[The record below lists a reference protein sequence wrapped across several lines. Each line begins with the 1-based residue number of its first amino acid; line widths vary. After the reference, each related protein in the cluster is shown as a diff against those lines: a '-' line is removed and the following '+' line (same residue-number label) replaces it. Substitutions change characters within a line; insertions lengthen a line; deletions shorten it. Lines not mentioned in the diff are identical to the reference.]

1 MSKRKKKMTGYKK
14 SLLIWFLLL
23 LIASEACLIYVSTT
37 LKMYEKGN
45 IEGYMTSLIKDM
57 KTASKVGNIN
67 KYLSYNKVESKY
79 EKNSSFEEGYKEL
92 FNESKLSY
100 KKNDKESTYNIY
112 ADDTMIASVTLD
124 SKKVRRLG
132 ILSFEEYSIKEIETY
147 SKNGIYNID
156 VYVNSNYD
164 LYIND
169 IKVSDD
175 DLLSKEEIKEYSE
188 VYDKVDLPYENH
200 YKITNLTKK
209 PKIKVMSGNDEIKV
223 TNEKST
229 YYGVS
234 YFKTDD
240 KDAAFAK
247 LTNKDYDP
255 LTFAK
260 NWSLFL
266 TADLPG
272 ERYGL
277 YTLTPNLVEGTAL
290 YKRAYSWATNVD
302 ITFTSMHTLDKDT
315 FTNVKMNGFTVYN
328 ENAFSVDIYLEKN
341 MTLVNGEKRVDT
353 LNDTFYYAYI
363 DGAYRL
369 ITMKSKGDN

>member
-79 EKNSSFEEGYKEL
+79 EKASSFEDGYKEL

-100 KKNDKESTYNIY
+100 KKNDKESTYDIY

-188 VYDKVDLPYENH
+188 VYNKVDLPYENH

-209 PKIKVMSGNDEIKV
+209 PKIKVMNGNNEVKV
-223 TNEKST
+223 TNEKSN
-229 YYGVS
+229 YYGVT

-240 KDAAFAK
+240 KDAAFEK

>member
-1 MSKRKKKMTGYKK
+1 MSKKKKKMTGYKK

-79 EKNSSFEEGYKEL
+79 EKASSFEDGYKEL

-100 KKNDKESTYNIY
+100 KKNDKENTYDIY

-169 IKVSDD
+169 IKVNDE
-175 DLLSKEEIKEYSE
+175 DLVSKDEIKEYSE

-302 ITFTSMHTLDKDT
+302 ITFTSMHTLDKET
-315 FTNVKMNGFTVYN
+315 FTNIKMNGFTVYN

>member
-1 MSKRKKKMTGYKK
+1 
-14 SLLIWFLLL
+14 
-23 LIASEACLIYVSTT
+23 
-37 LKMYEKGN
+37 
-45 IEGYMTSLIKDM
+45 
-57 KTASKVGNIN
+57 
-67 KYLSYNKVESKY
+67 
-79 EKNSSFEEGYKEL
+79 
-92 FNESKLSY
+92 
-100 KKNDKESTYNIY
+100 
-112 ADDTMIASVTLD
+112 MIASVTLD

-169 IKVSDD
+169 VKVSDD

-188 VYDKVDLPYENH
+188 VYNKVDLPYENH

-209 PKIKVMSGNDEIKV
+209 PKIKVMNGNNEVKV
-223 TNEKST
+223 TNEKSN
-229 YYGVS
+229 YYGVT

-240 KDAAFAK
+240 KDAAFEK

>member
-1 MSKRKKKMTGYKK
+1 MSKKKKKMTGYKK

-79 EKNSSFEEGYKEL
+79 EKASSFEDGYKEL

-100 KKNDKESTYNIY
+100 KKNDKESTYDIY

-169 IKVSDD
+169 IKVNDE
-175 DLLSKEEIKEYSE
+175 DLVSKEEIKEYSE

-302 ITFTSMHTLDKDT
+302 ITFTSMHTLDKET

>member
-1 MSKRKKKMTGYKK
+1 MCKRKKKMTAYKK

-100 KKNDKESTYNIY
+100 KKNDKESTYDIY

-240 KDAAFAK
+240 KDAAFSK

>member
-1 MSKRKKKMTGYKK
+1 MSKRKNKMTGYKK

-100 KKNDKESTYNIY
+100 KKNDKENTYDIY

-209 PKIKVMSGNDEIKV
+209 PKIKVMNGNDEVKV
-223 TNEKST
+223 TNEKSN
-229 YYGVS
+229 YYGVT

-240 KDAAFAK
+240 KDAAFEK

>member
-57 KTASKVGNIN
+57 KTASKAGNIN

-100 KKNDKESTYNIY
+100 KKNDKESTYDIY

-209 PKIKVMSGNDEIKV
+209 PKIKVKNGNDEVKV
-223 TNEKST
+223 TNEKSN
-229 YYGVS
+229 YYGVT

-240 KDAAFAK
+240 KDAAFEK

>member
-1 MSKRKKKMTGYKK
+1 MSKRKNKMTGYKK

-45 IEGYMTSLIKDM
+45 IEGYMASLIKDM

-100 KKNDKESTYNIY
+100 KKNDKESTYDIY

-169 IKVSDD
+169 IKVNDE
-175 DLLSKEEIKEYSE
+175 DLVSKEEIKEYSE

-328 ENAFSVDIYLEKN
+328 ANAFSVDIYLEKN

>member
-100 KKNDKESTYNIY
+100 KKNDKESTYDIY

-240 KDAAFAK
+240 KDAAFSK

-341 MTLVNGEKRVDT
+341 MTLVNGEKSVDT

>member
-79 EKNSSFEEGYKEL
+79 EKASSFEDGYKEL

-100 KKNDKESTYNIY
+100 KKNDKENTYDIY
-112 ADDTMIASVTLD
+112 ADDTMVASVTLD

-209 PKIKVMSGNDEIKV
+209 PKIKVMNGNNEVKV

>member
-100 KKNDKESTYNIY
+100 KKNDKENTYDIY

-169 IKVSDD
+169 VKVSDD

-188 VYDKVDLPYENH
+188 VYNKVDLPYENH

-209 PKIKVMSGNDEIKV
+209 PKITVMNGNNEVKV
-223 TNEKST
+223 TNEKSN
-229 YYGVS
+229 YYGVT

-240 KDAAFAK
+240 KDAAFEK

-302 ITFTSMHTLDKDT
+302 ITFTSLHTLDKDT

>member
-79 EKNSSFEEGYKEL
+79 EKNSSFEDGYKEL

-100 KKNDKESTYNIY
+100 KKNDKESTYDIY

-188 VYDKVDLPYENH
+188 VYNKVDLPYENH

-209 PKIKVMSGNDEIKV
+209 PKIKVMNGNNEVKV
-223 TNEKST
+223 TNEKSN
-229 YYGVS
+229 YYGVT

-240 KDAAFAK
+240 KDAAFEK

>member
-45 IEGYMTSLIKDM
+45 IEGYMASLIKDM

-100 KKNDKESTYNIY
+100 KKNDKESTYDIY

-169 IKVSDD
+169 IKVNDE
-175 DLLSKEEIKEYSE
+175 DLVSKEEIKEYSE

-328 ENAFSVDIYLEKN
+328 ANAFSVDIYLEKN

>member
-45 IEGYMTSLIKDM
+45 IEGYMTSLIKNM

-100 KKNDKESTYNIY
+100 KKNDKESTYDIY

-188 VYDKVDLPYENH
+188 VYNKVDLPYENH

-209 PKIKVMSGNDEIKV
+209 PKINVMTGNNEVKV
-223 TNEKST
+223 TNEKSN
-229 YYGVS
+229 YYGVT

-240 KDAAFAK
+240 KDAAFEK

>member
-100 KKNDKESTYNIY
+100 KKNDKENTYDIY

-169 IKVSDD
+169 VKVSDD

-188 VYDKVDLPYENH
+188 VYNKVDLPYENH

-209 PKIKVMSGNDEIKV
+209 PKIKVMNGNNEVKV
-223 TNEKST
+223 TNEKSN
-229 YYGVS
+229 YYGVT

-240 KDAAFAK
+240 KDAAFEK

-302 ITFTSMHTLDKDT
+302 ITFTSLHTLDKDT

-341 MTLVNGEKRVDT
+341 MTLINGEKRVDVI
-353 LNDTFYYAYI
+353 NDTFYFAYY

-369 ITMKSKGDN
+369 ISMKAKGEK

>member
-100 KKNDKESTYNIY
+100 KKNDKESTYDIY

-169 IKVSDD
+169 VKVSDD

-209 PKIKVMSGNDEIKV
+209 PKIKVMNGNNEVKV
-223 TNEKST
+223 TNEKSN
-229 YYGVS
+229 YYGVT

-240 KDAAFAK
+240 KDAAFEK

-315 FTNVKMNGFTVYN
+315 FTNVKMNDFTVYN

>member
-100 KKNDKESTYNIY
+100 KKNDKENTYDIY

-169 IKVSDD
+169 VKVSDN

-188 VYDKVDLPYENH
+188 VYNKVDLPYENH

-209 PKIKVMSGNDEIKV
+209 PKIKVMNGNNEVKV
-223 TNEKST
+223 TNEKSN
-229 YYGVS
+229 YYGVT

-240 KDAAFAK
+240 KDAAFEK

>member
-1 MSKRKKKMTGYKK
+1 MSKRKKKMTAYKK

-67 KYLSYNKVESKY
+67 KYVSYNKVESKY

-100 KKNDKESTYNIY
+100 KKNDKESTYDIY

-240 KDAAFAK
+240 KDAAFSK

>member
-100 KKNDKESTYNIY
+100 KKNDKESTYDIY

-209 PKIKVMSGNDEIKV
+209 PKIKVMNGNDEVKV

-328 ENAFSVDIYLEKN
+328 ANAFSVDIYLEKN

>member
-1 MSKRKKKMTGYKK
+1 MSKRKNKMTGYKK

-100 KKNDKESTYNIY
+100 MKNDKESTYDIY
-112 ADDTMIASVTLD
+112 ADDTMVASVTLD

-209 PKIKVMSGNDEIKV
+209 PKIKVMNGNNEVKV
-223 TNEKST
+223 TNEKSN
-229 YYGVS
+229 YYGVT

-240 KDAAFAK
+240 KDAAFEK

>member
-1 MSKRKKKMTGYKK
+1 MSKRKNKMTGYKK

-79 EKNSSFEEGYKEL
+79 EKASSFEDGYKEL

-100 KKNDKESTYNIY
+100 KKNDKESTYDIY

-175 DLLSKEEIKEYSE
+175 NLLSKEEIKEYSE

-209 PKIKVMSGNDEIKV
+209 PKIKVMNGNNEVKV
-223 TNEKST
+223 TNEKSN
-229 YYGVS
+229 YYGVT

-240 KDAAFAK
+240 KDAAFEK

>member
-79 EKNSSFEEGYKEL
+79 EKASSFEDGYKEL

-100 KKNDKESTYNIY
+100 KKNDKESTYDIY
-112 ADDTMIASVTLD
+112 ADDTMVASVTLD

-209 PKIKVMSGNDEIKV
+209 PKIKVMNGNNEVKV
-223 TNEKST
+223 TNEKSN
-229 YYGVS
+229 YYGVT

-240 KDAAFAK
+240 KDAAFEK

>member
-45 IEGYMTSLIKDM
+45 IEGYMTSLIRDM

-100 KKNDKESTYNIY
+100 KKNDKESTYDIY

-124 SKKVRRLG
+124 SKNVRRLG

-209 PKIKVMSGNDEIKV
+209 PKIKVMNGNNEVKV
-223 TNEKST
+223 TNEKSN
-229 YYGVS
+229 YYGVT

-240 KDAAFAK
+240 KDAAFEK

>member
-1 MSKRKKKMTGYKK
+1 MSKRKNKMTGYKK

-100 KKNDKESTYNIY
+100 KKNDKESTYDIY

-169 IKVSDD
+169 VKVSDD

-209 PKIKVMSGNDEIKV
+209 PKIKVMNGNNEVKV
-223 TNEKST
+223 TNEKSN
-229 YYGVS
+229 YYGVT

-240 KDAAFAK
+240 KNAAFSK

>member
-100 KKNDKESTYNIY
+100 KKNDKENTYDIY

-240 KDAAFAK
+240 KDAAFEK

>member
-100 KKNDKESTYNIY
+100 KKNDKENTYDIY

-169 IKVSDD
+169 VKVSDD

-188 VYDKVDLPYENH
+188 VYNKVDLPYENH

-209 PKIKVMSGNDEIKV
+209 PKIKVMNGNNEVKV

-229 YYGVS
+229 YYGAT

-240 KDAAFAK
+240 KDAAFEQ
-247 LTNKDYDP
+247 LTNQDHDP

-302 ITFTSMHTLDKDT
+302 ITFTSLHTLDKDT

>member
-100 KKNDKESTYNIY
+100 KKNDKENTYDIY

-169 IKVSDD
+169 VKVSDD

-188 VYDKVDLPYENH
+188 VYNKVDLPYENH

-209 PKIKVMSGNDEIKV
+209 PKIKVMNGNNEVKV
-223 TNEKST
+223 TNEKSN
-229 YYGVS
+229 YYGVT

-240 KDAAFAK
+240 KDAAFEK

-255 LTFAK
+255 LTIAK

-302 ITFTSMHTLDKDT
+302 ITFTSLHTLDKDT

>member
-100 KKNDKESTYNIY
+100 KKNDKENTYDIY

-147 SKNGIYNID
+147 SKNVIYNID

-169 IKVSDD
+169 VKVSDD

-188 VYDKVDLPYENH
+188 VYNKVDLPYENH
-200 YKITNLTKK
+200 CKITNLTNK
-209 PKIKVMSGNDEIKV
+209 PKIKVLNGINEVKV
-223 TNEKST
+223 TNEKSN
-229 YYGVS
+229 YYGVT

-240 KDAAFAK
+240 KDAAFEK

-302 ITFTSMHTLDKDT
+302 ITFTSLHTLDKDT

-353 LNDTFYYAYI
+353 LNDTFYYDYN

-369 ITMKSKGDN
+369 ITMNSKGDN

>member
-45 IEGYMTSLIKDM
+45 IEGYMASLIKDM

-100 KKNDKESTYNIY
+100 KKNDKESTYDIY

-124 SKKVRRLG
+124 SKNVRRLG

-169 IKVSDD
+169 IKVNDE
-175 DLLSKEEIKEYSE
+175 DLVSKEEIKEYSE

-209 PKIKVMSGNDEIKV
+209 PKIKVMNGNNEVKV
-223 TNEKST
+223 TNEKSN
-229 YYGVS
+229 YYGVT

-240 KDAAFAK
+240 KDAAFEK

>member
-14 SLLIWFLLL
+14 ALLIWFLIL

-57 KTASKVGNIN
+57 KTASNAGNIN

-100 KKNDKESTYNIY
+100 KANEKENTYDIY

-169 IKVSDD
+169 IKVSDE
-175 DLLSKEEIKEYSE
+175 DLVSKEEIKEYSE

-209 PKIKVMSGNDEIKV
+209 PKIKVMNGNEEVKV

-240 KDAAFAK
+240 KSAAFAK

-272 ERYGL
+272 EKYGL

>member
-45 IEGYMTSLIKDM
+45 IEGYMTSLIRDM

-100 KKNDKESTYNIY
+100 KKNDKESTYDIY

-124 SKKVRRLG
+124 SKNVRRLG

-169 IKVSDD
+169 IKVNDD

-209 PKIKVMSGNDEIKV
+209 PKIKVMNGNNEVKV
-223 TNEKST
+223 TNEKSN
-229 YYGVS
+229 YYGVT

-240 KDAAFAK
+240 KDAAFEK

>member
-100 KKNDKESTYNIY
+100 KKNDKESTYDIY
-112 ADDTMIASVTLD
+112 ADDTMVASVTLD

-209 PKIKVMSGNDEIKV
+209 PKIKVMNGNNEVKV
-223 TNEKST
+223 TNEKSN
-229 YYGVS
+229 YYGVT

-240 KDAAFAK
+240 KDAAFEK

-328 ENAFSVDIYLEKN
+328 ENAFSVDIYLENN

>member
-100 KKNDKESTYNIY
+100 KKNDKESTYDIY

-169 IKVSDD
+169 IKVNDE
-175 DLLSKEEIKEYSE
+175 DLVSKEEIKEYSE

-240 KDAAFAK
+240 KDAAFEK

>member
-100 KKNDKESTYNIY
+100 KKNDKESTYDIY

-169 IKVSDD
+169 VKVSDD

-209 PKIKVMSGNDEIKV
+209 PKIKVMNGNNEVKV

-240 KDAAFAK
+240 MDAAFAK

-266 TADLPG
+266 TADLSG

-328 ENAFSVDIYLEKN
+328 ANAFSVDIYLEKN

>member
-79 EKNSSFEEGYKEL
+79 EKASSFEDGYKEL

-100 KKNDKESTYNIY
+100 KKNDKENTYDIY
-112 ADDTMIASVTLD
+112 ADDTMVASVTLD

-200 YKITNLTKK
+200 YKITNLTRK
-209 PKIKVMSGNDEIKV
+209 PKIKVMNGNNEVKV
-223 TNEKST
+223 TNEKSN
-229 YYGVS
+229 YYGVT

-240 KDAAFAK
+240 KDAAFEK

-302 ITFTSMHTLDKDT
+302 ITFTSIHTLDSDT
-315 FTNVKMNGFTVYN
+315 FTNVKVDNYIVYN

-353 LNDTFYYAYI
+353 INDTFYYAYI
-363 DGAYRL
+363 DGAYKVVS
-369 ITMKSKGDN
+369 MKAKGDK

>member
-79 EKNSSFEEGYKEL
+79 EKASSFEEGYKEL

-100 KKNDKESTYNIY
+100 KKNDKENTYDIY
-112 ADDTMIASVTLD
+112 ADDTIVASVTLD

-209 PKIKVMSGNDEIKV
+209 PKIKVMNGNNEVKV
-223 TNEKST
+223 TNEKSN
-229 YYGVS
+229 YYGVT

-240 KDAAFAK
+240 KDAAFEK

>member
-100 KKNDKESTYNIY
+100 KKNDKESTYDIY
-112 ADDTMIASVTLD
+112 ADDTMVASVTLD

-209 PKIKVMSGNDEIKV
+209 PKIKVMNGNDEVKV

>member
-14 SLLIWFLLL
+14 ALLIWFLIL

-57 KTASKVGNIN
+57 KTASNAGNIN

-100 KKNDKESTYNIY
+100 KANEKENTYDIY

-169 IKVSDD
+169 IKVSDE
-175 DLLSKEEIKEYSE
+175 DLVSKEEIKEYSE

-209 PKIKVMSGNDEIKV
+209 PKIKVMNGNEEVKV

-240 KDAAFAK
+240 KSAAFAK

-272 ERYGL
+272 EKYGL

-290 YKRAYSWATNVD
+290 FKRAYSWATNVD
-302 ITFTSMHTLDKDT
+302 ITFTSIHTLDKDT

>member
-100 KKNDKESTYNIY
+100 KKNDKENTYDIY

-169 IKVSDD
+169 VKVSDD

-188 VYDKVDLPYENH
+188 VYNKVDLPYENH

-209 PKIKVMSGNDEIKV
+209 PKIKVMNGNNEVKV
-223 TNEKST
+223 TNEKSN
-229 YYGVS
+229 YYGVT

-240 KDAAFAK
+240 KDAAFEK

-341 MTLVNGEKRVDT
+341 MTLVNGQKRVDT